1 MVRELATKSPSGRV
15 KRTPITVRNRLS
27 LKERDPN
34 YQYRIVN
41 DVDDRVDQFLE
52 RGWEVVQDAKVGDKR
67 VENSTGVGSVK
78 TVSVGQG
85 IKGVTLRIKR
95 ELYDEDQAAKMVE
108 VDATEETMRADARRA
123 ADYGSLKSKV
133 SISEEM

>member
-1 MVRELATKSPSGRV
+1 MARELATKSPSGRAR
-15 KRTPITVRNRLS
+15 RTPLTVRNRLS

-41 DVDDRVDQFLE
+41 DVDGRVDQFLE
-52 RGWEVVQDAKVGDKR
+52 MGWEVVKDAKVGDKR
-67 VENSTGVGSVK
+67 VENTTGVGSVP
-78 TVSVGQG
+78 TVSLGQG
-85 IKGVTLRIKR
+85 LKGIVLKKKK
-95 ELYDEDQAAKMVE
+95 EDYDADQAYKLEE
-108 VDATEETMRADARRA
+108 VDATEETMRQDARRA

>member
-41 DVDDRVDQFLE
+41 DVDDRIDQFLE

-95 ELYDEDQAAKMVE
+95 ELYEEDQAAKMVE